1 MTVETSVKHRSLWL
15 SSTDDSGVVISSRVR
30 LARNLLDF
38 PFPGW
43 ADDKTRQQVL
53 EVISPAFAG
62 LKSLPKPLMVD
73 VGRIDEIDRLILA
86 ERHLISNELAEKNAG
101 AGLVVAEDEGIAI
114 MINEEDHLRLQAMAP
129 GLDLVNV
136 WRRID
141 AVDSELEERLPF
153 AYSHTLGYLSAC
165 PSNVGT
171 GMRASV
177 MLHLGGL
184 RLTGDI
190 DGVICGLERLGFAVR
205 GLMGEGTEASGDLF
219 QVSNQGTLG
228 GAEEAIIDRLLEIV
242 DEVVRHEVNARM
254 RVLESRRE
262 YLLDYVG
269 RAYGVLMHARVLSS
283 REAVD
288 FLSAMRLG
296 VELGLV
302 KHLTVMRIN
311 ETMLMT
317 QPGHLQR
324 LAGAPLASEDRDL
337 VRAGMV
343 RRKLRGVAMA
353 E

>member
-1 MTVETSVKHRSLWL
+1 
-15 SSTDDSGVVISSRVR
+15 
-30 LARNLLDF
+30 
-38 PFPGW
+38 
-43 ADDKTRQQVL
+43 
-53 EVISPAFAG
+53 
-62 LKSLPKPLMVD
+62 
-73 VGRIDEIDRLILA
+73 
-86 ERHLISNELAEKNAG
+86 
-101 AGLVVAEDEGIAI
+101 
-114 MINEEDHLRLQAMAP
+114 
-129 GLDLVNV
+129 
-136 WRRID
+136 
-141 AVDSELEERLPF
+141 
-153 AYSHTLGYLSAC
+153 
-165 PSNVGT
+165 
-171 GMRASV
+171 MRASV
-177 MLHLGGL
+177 MLHLSGL

-219 QVSNQGTLG
+219 QISNQGTLG
-228 GAEEAIIDRLLEIV
+228 GQEGAIIDRLLEIV
-242 DEVVRHEVNARM
+242 GEVVRHELNARA
-254 RVLESRRE
+254 RVLEGRRE

-269 RAYGVLMHARVLSS
+269 RAFGVLTHARVLSS

-324 LAGAPLASEDRDL
+324 LAGSVLESEDRDA

-343 RRKLRGVAMA
+343 RRKLRGVAMT